1 MIHLRRRFAKV
12 GGVIEKG
19 GAVVRQ
25 LRDDT
30 GARIR
35 IVDDLP
41 PFSRCDE
48 RVIHIIADSKNPNPN
63 SGEEREEGLIAQ
75 AALVKVFERI
85 LKDDEGGERMVL
97 PLMAG
102 AAGGFV
108 TRAFESML
116 KECSAKKLT
125 SLQSAIQSYLDGIK
139 EGNQQTHVEE
149 KAQSVPAPAAAE
161 APKSEHGS
169 DEGVDIENVKPD
181 ESHGQTSE
189 GEQQAETSAR
199 MNISIATALSNTGQ
213 TLEGAEAELV
223 LNPLRLATVLQ
234 VLKVLLTAVASA
246 KFRVHGESLLGVIRV
261 CYNIALNSKSP
272 VNQAT
277 SKAMLTQM
285 INIIFRRMESD
296 SSINNVSK
304 EIQDRSP
311 TSSDTH
317 SEDKSTSSSQKS
329 GEACSV
335 DDQSEKE
342 MTLGDALSQNPVKD
356 ESIASVEELQNLAGG
371 ADIKGLEA
379 MLDKAVHLEDG
390 NKTKHGMDLE
400 SMSIGHRDA
409 LLLFR
414 TLCKMG
420 MKEDNDVIAT
430 KTRILSLELLQLVA
444 YNNLYYC
451 MSGCIGFESIVLRGI
466 GGISGA
472 VYEALISL
480 DACSIQCSVTYL
492 IVERGL
498 LEGVSHAFTKNFHF
512 IDSVKAYLSYTL
524 LRACVSPSPVI
535 FQHAAGIFAVL
546 LLRFRESLKGEI
558 GIFFPLLVLRYLDNA
573 ECPPNQR
580 LSVLRMLEKVCK
592 DPQML
597 VDIYVNYDCDLDA
610 PNLFERMVT
619 ILSKIS
625 QGIQA
630 SDPNSVAASQNASV
644 KGSSLQC
651 LVNVIKSLVDWEK
664 LLKESEKRNSPDDE
678 ISGKDSVRIENR
690 EDFSSDIEK
699 AKAHKS
705 TVEAAISLFNRQPSK
720 GVEYLISNKLVENT
734 PVSVAEFLKNT
745 SNLNKAMIGD
755 YLGQHEEFPLSVMHA
770 YVDSMNFSGMPFGTA
785 IREFLNGFR
794 LPGEAQKI
802 DRIMEKFAERYCA
815 DNPSLFKNA
824 DTAYVLAYAVIM
836 LNTDAHN
843 PVVPTKM
850 SKADFV
856 RMNTMTDAE
865 ETAPQELLEEI
876 YDSIVKEEI
885 KMKDDLSSIGKNSR
899 QKPEA
904 EDRGRLV
911 SILNLALP
919 RSSSTES
926 KSETAAIVKKTQ
938 AIFRSKA
945 AERGVFHTSQKIEHI
960 RPMVE
965 AVGWPLLAAFSVIME
980 EGDNKSKVLACME
993 GFKSGI
999 HITHVLGMNTMRY
1012 AFLTSLVR
1020 FTFLHAP
1027 KEMRSKNV
1035 EALRTLLALCE
1046 SDTDSL
1052 EDTWNAV
1059 LECISRLEYI
1069 TSNPAIAAT
1078 VMLGS
1083 NQISRDGLLQSLR
1096 ELAGKPT
1103 EQVFLNSVRLPSS
1116 AIVEFFTALCG
1127 VSAEELKQTPARVF
1141 SLQKLVEI
1149 SYYNMARIRMV
1160 WARIWSVL
1168 ANHFISA
1175 GSHHDEKVAMYAIDS
1190 LRQLGMK
1197 YLEREELANFTFQN
1211 DILKP
1216 FVVLMRNSRS
1226 ESTRRLIVDCIV
1238 QMIKSKVGSIK
1249 SGWRSV
1255 FMIFTAAADDESE
1268 PIVESA
1274 FENVEQVILEHFDQV
1289 VGDCFMDC
1297 VNCLIGFANNKT
1309 SHRISLKAIA
1319 LLRICEDRLAEVCN
1333 LQSSFASVSFPD
1345 KDEKEFSSNWTGW
1358 FIICKGLVPGGSLKP
1373 IDVNADESFDVT
1385 EHYWFPMLAGLSD
1398 LTSDPRAEVRNC
1410 ALEVLFDLLNERGS
1424 KFSPSFWESIFR
1436 RVLFPIFDHVRHAG
1450 KETASDDEWLYET
1463 CIHSL
1468 QLLCNLFNTFYKEVS
1483 FMLPPLLSLLLDCAK
1498 KTDQSV
1504 VSIALGALVHLI
1516 EVGGHQ
1522 FSDTDWDTLLKSIR
1536 DASYTTQPLEL
1547 LNDLGFKQSNT
1558 PKHLGDS
1565 KTDVGDG
1572 VSVNSI
1578 GHESV
1583 DSRQI
1588 DGDKGDTNSAILHSE
1603 VSEGL
1608 PSPSQKSTDSGD
1620 QQRNQ
1625 SFSQRIMGNVMENR
1639 FLRSFTSKAKYD
1651 EVDVAVQSQTELPET
1666 VEFDT
1671 KDEAESLL
1679 LTTIR
1684 GKCITQLL
1692 LLGAIDSIQKFFW
1705 PKLKAQQKVT
1715 IMDILL
1721 SILDFAASYN
1731 SYPNLRLRM
1740 RHIPVGRPPL
1750 NLLRQEL
1757 ASTCIY
1763 MDILHKTTSELDT
1776 TAENNLE
1783 TSDIQVSN
1791 VSTAESDLNT
1801 RAYSSADE
1809 NLGRVAEEKLVSFC
1823 GHMLKEASDFQS
1835 AVGETTDVEI
1845 HRVLELR
1852 SPVIVRVIKGMSS
1865 MNSHVFRKHLREFY
1879 PLLTKLVCCDQV
1891 IILLGIGFF
1900 VDLSIWMFVGHSVN
1914 FSRGNLAL
1922 YYHNDLCLPVLKAAQ
1937 IGCKT
1942 SVTIAALVYQ
1952 IFSYAPYTAIHT
1964 FLDDDIFAYCCLCIP
1979 SAFDTV

>member
-1 MIHLRRRFAKV
+1 
-12 GGVIEKG
+12 
-19 GAVVRQ
+19 
-25 LRDDT
+25 
-30 GARIR
+30 
-35 IVDDLP
+35 
-41 PFSRCDE
+41 
-48 RVIHIIADSKNPNPN
+48 
-63 SGEEREEGLIAQ
+63 
-75 AALVKVFERI
+75 
-85 LKDDEGGERMVL
+85 
-97 PLMAG
+97 MAG

-223 LNPLRLATVLQ
+223 LNPLRLAFETKNIKVVELALDCLHKLIAYDHLEGDPGIDGGKNAPLFAEILNIVCSCVDNSSLDSTVLQ

-430 KTRILSLELLQLVA
+430 KTRILSLELLQ
-444 YNNLYYC
+444 
-451 MSGCIGFESIVLRGI
+451 
-466 GGISGA
+466 
-472 VYEALISL
+472 
-480 DACSIQCSVTYL
+480 
-492 IVERGL
+492 GL

-1319 LLRICEDRLAEVCN
+1319 LLRICEDRLAE
-1333 LQSSFASVSFPD
+1333 
-1345 KDEKEFSSNWTGW
+1345 
-1358 FIICKGLVPGGSLKP
+1358 GLVPGGSLKP

-1879 PLLTKLVCCDQV
+1879 PLLTKLVCCDQMDV
-1891 IILLGIGFF
+1891 RGALGELFKRQLSTLL
-1900 VDLSIWMFVGHSVN
+1900 
-1914 FSRGNLAL
+1914 
-1922 YYHNDLCLPVLKAAQ
+1922 P
-1937 IGCKT
+1937 
-1942 SVTIAALVYQ
+1942 
-1952 IFSYAPYTAIHT
+1952 
-1964 FLDDDIFAYCCLCIP
+1964 
-1979 SAFDTV
+1979 